1 MKLSNLREKKMEK
14 TKKIESRG
22 KRFWMFV
29 LKTIIYFVILM
40 ALIYLY
46 EYSGLNSVHFIYNEF

>member
-1 MKLSNLREKKMEK
+1 MKKD
-14 TKKIESRG
+14 TKIQSKG
-22 KRFWMFV
+22 KRFGIFV
-29 LKTIIYFVILM
+29 FKTVMYFAILM

>member
-1 MKLSNLREKKMEK
+1 MEK

>member
-1 MKLSNLREKKMEK
+1 MDKK
-14 TKKIESRG
+14 TKIDSRG
-22 KRFWMFV
+22 KRFGMFV
-29 LKTIIYFVILM
+29 LKTIIYFAILM

>member
-1 MKLSNLREKKMEK
+1 MEK
-14 TKKIESRG
+14 NKTESRAKQAG
-22 KRFWMFV
+22 MFV
-29 LKTIIYFVILM
+29 IKTVVYFAILM